1 MKITTNLVEIFP
13 VFILNLLQYIENQIF
28 ISLDWI
34 QVGQPKKKEAA
45 PILGRL
51 LYTRRDPSSLLE
63 WGEEGIKKQRL
74 LLEQP
79 LRLLYFMLGF
89 AK

>member
-34 QVGQPKKKEAA
+34 QVGQPKKKEAI
-45 PILGRL
+45 PII
-51 LYTRRDPSSLLE
+51 RD
-63 WGEEGIKKQRL
+63 GF
-74 LLEQP
+74 
-79 LRLLYFMLGF
+79 FMP
-89 AK
+89 